1 MFVLSRVL
9 SAFQMSVSLESITD
23 LQPLPPLP
31 PPPPPLPPEEPSV
44 EPDEPVSSTAIT
56 LFRGG
61 HTGTVTETSHT

>member
-9 SAFQMSVSLESITD
+9 SAFQMSVSLESTTD
-23 LQPLPPLP
+23 LQPLP
-31 PPPPPLPPEEPSV
+31 PPPPPLPREELSV